1 MWGAAKGC
9 PCSGDGAVFC
19 RTVSLS
25 SVAAFFT
32 MPDTSVGK
40 CLPLYYI
47 QITEILGAHQKSLEE
62 SKAMLC
68 LP

>member
-1 MWGAAKGC
+1 MRGAAKGY

-19 RTVSLS
+19 RTVPLN

-40 CLPLYYI
+40 CLPLHYI
-47 QITEILGAHQKSLEE
+47 QITEILGAHQESLEQSE
-62 SKAMLC
+62 AMLC